1 MNKIEKIGLY
11 NYRDYLEEEFT
22 IDGNTL
28 VFVGEN
34 GIGKTVLMTAL
45 FPTLYTMD
53 LDGAINMGGKKA
65 RDKKDSVRDNTYIYG
80 KFNLEIGP
88 GPVTLVTY
96 FHSSSTNVEF
106 EGLVLYTH
114 DVVFKGDDNKA
125 LDISSFKKKNK
136 DFIHRTMKTQ
146 KDYQDWVAKNVF
158 GISKNRFNA
167 FLRTLFTIENPSMSF
182 GQGAFDIERVY
193 QNIRNTFPSIADDEE
208 LSGLIDTYIGTM
220 TDAFK
225 EEEKLNR
232 KKRLL
237 NAIAVKRM
245 EICSKNKK
253 YEKQIESTQKAMSK
267 SLVDEQFKLENLKES
282 IESLREQLAEKNLEI
297 EKNGSDKNFTQN
309 RLNEVKNQLK
319 DLDIEAK
326 IKLKKEQLKNVQ
338 QQLKETTQ
346 QRDKEK
352 ERLIRIEKQLE
363 QVTTSLNNNRK
374 ALSEI
379 EDVKLPFD
387 INEWDEIKRQAD
399 ENQRMLVAKDKL
411 LQEQSYKTEKLNK
424 LKENGK
430 LLIGKLNYLLDK
442 KNEEEKH
449 YFESLGLEHL
459 ENESIE
465 EYKQKALTTYTEEK
479 SLLLQQAKA
488 LIEATREL
496 EKELKHLSASNKPTT
511 HFIAENATS
520 LFELVDFKE
529 SIPEDKRRMI
539 ENTLK
544 ESGLLELII
553 KAENIEKGAYLCHK
567 N

>member
-1 MNKIEKIGLY
+1 MNKIEKLGLY

-53 LDGAINMGGKKA
+53 LNESINMGGRKI
-65 RDKKDSVRDNTYIYG
+65 RDRKDSVRDNTYVYG
-80 KFNLEIGP
+80 KFNLGI

-96 FHSSSTNVEF
+96 FHSTSTNNIEF

-114 DVVFKGDDNKA
+114 DVVFKGDDNKV
-125 LDISSFKKKNK
+125 LDINSFKKKNE
-136 DFIHRTMKTQ
+136 DFIRMFTDKQ
-146 KDYQDWVAKNVF
+146 KKYQDWVAENVF

-167 FLRTLFTIENPSMSF
+167 FIRTLFTIENPSVSF
-182 GQGAFDIERVY
+182 ARGAFDIEKFYR
-193 QNIRNTFPSIADDEE
+193 NIKNTFPSIADDEE
-208 LSGLIDTYIGTM
+208 LSGIIDTYIGSM

-232 KKRLL
+232 VNRLYK
-237 NAIAVKRM
+237 AIAVKRM
-245 EICSKNKK
+245 EICNKNKK
-253 YEKQIESTQKAMSK
+253 YEKQIESTKKAMSK
-267 SLVDEQFKLENLKES
+267 SLVDEQFKLENLEES
-282 IESLREQLAEKNLEI
+282 IESLSEQLAEKNLEI
-297 EKNGSDKNFTQN
+297 EKNESDKSLTQN

-319 DLDIEAK
+319 DLDIETK
-326 IKLKKEQLKNVQ
+326 IELKKEQLKNVQ
-338 QQLKETTQ
+338 QQLNETTQ
-346 QRDKEK
+346 QRDKER

-363 QVTTSLNNNRK
+363 QVTASLNNNQK
-374 ALSEI
+374 DLSEI

-399 ENQRMLVAKDKL
+399 ENQRMLAAKDKL

-449 YFESLGLEHL
+449 YFECLGLEHS

-479 SLLLQQAKA
+479 SLLLQQAKT

>member
-1 MNKIEKIGLY
+1 MNKIEKLGLY

-53 LDGAINMGGKKA
+53 LNESINMGGRKI
-65 RDKKDSVRDNTYIYG
+65 RDRKDSVRDNTYVYG
-80 KFNLEIGP
+80 KFNLGI

-96 FHSSSTNVEF
+96 FHSTSTNNIEF

-114 DVVFKGDDNKA
+114 DVVFKGDDNKV
-125 LDISSFKKKNK
+125 LDINSFKKKNE
-136 DFIHRTMKTQ
+136 DFIRMFTDKQ
-146 KDYQDWVAKNVF
+146 KKYQDWVAENVF

-167 FLRTLFTIENPSMSF
+167 FIRTLFTIENPSVSF
-182 GQGAFDIERVY
+182 ARGAFDIEKFYR
-193 QNIRNTFPSIADDEE
+193 NIKNTFPSIADDEE
-208 LSGLIDTYIGTM
+208 LSGIIDTYIGSM

-232 KKRLL
+232 VNRLYK
-237 NAIAVKRM
+237 AIAVKRM
-245 EICSKNKK
+245 EICNKNKK
-253 YEKQIESTQKAMSK
+253 YEKQIESTKKAMSK
-267 SLVDEQFKLENLKES
+267 SLVDEQFKLENLEES
-282 IESLREQLAEKNLEI
+282 IESLSEQLAEKNLEI
-297 EKNGSDKNFTQN
+297 EKNESDKSLTQN

-319 DLDIEAK
+319 DLDIETK
-326 IKLKKEQLKNVQ
+326 IELKKEQLKNVQ
-338 QQLKETTQ
+338 QQLNETTQ
-346 QRDKEK
+346 QRDKER

-363 QVTTSLNNNRK
+363 QVTTSLNNNQK
-374 ALSEI
+374 DLSEI

-399 ENQRMLVAKDKL
+399 ENQRMLAAKDKL

-424 LKENGK
+424 LKENRK

-449 YFESLGLEHL
+449 YFECLGLEHS

-479 SLLLQQAKA
+479 SLLLQQAKT

>member
-65 RDKKDSVRDNTYIYG
+65 RDKKDTVRDNTYIYG
-80 KFNLEIGP
+80 KFNLGI

-96 FHSSSTNVEF
+96 FHSNSTSVDF
-106 EGLVLYTH
+106 EGFVLYTH
-114 DVVFKGDDNKA
+114 DVVFKGDDNKV
-125 LDISSFKKKNK
+125 LDINSFKKKNK
-136 DFIHRTMKTQ
+136 DFIHRYMKTQ
-146 KDYQDWVAKNVF
+146 KDYQNWVAKHVF
-158 GISKNRFNA
+158 GISKNRFSA

-253 YEKQIESTQKAMSK
+253 YEKQIENTQKAMSK
-267 SLVDEQFKLENLKES
+267 SLIDEQFKLENLEEA
-282 IESLREQLAEKNLEI
+282 IESLRERLAEKNLEI
-297 EKNGSDKNFTQN
+297 EKNESDKNFTQN

-326 IKLKKEQLKNVQ
+326 IELKKEQLRNVQ
-338 QQLKETTQ
+338 QQLNGTIQ
-346 QRDKEK
+346 QKDKEE

-363 QVTTSLNNNRK
+363 QVTTSLDNNRK
-374 ALSEI
+374 NLSEI
-379 EDVKLPFD
+379 EDVKLPFN
-387 INEWDEIKRQAD
+387 INEWNEIKRQAD
-399 ENQRMLVAKDKL
+399 ENQRMLAAKDKL
-411 LQEQSYKTEKLNK
+411 LQEQSYKTEKLNE
-424 LKENGK
+424 LKENEK
-430 LLIGKLNYLLDK
+430 LLIDKLNYLLDK
-442 KNEEEKH
+442 KNEEERF
-449 YFESLGLEHL
+449 YFERLGLEHS

-479 SLLLQQAKA
+479 SLLLQQAKT
-488 LIEATREL
+488 LVETNREL
-496 EKELKHLSASNKPTT
+496 EKELNALSVSNKPTT
-511 HFIAENATS
+511 HFIAKDATS

-529 SIPEDKRRMI
+529 SIPEDERRMI

-553 KAENIEKGAYLCHK
+553 KAENIEKGAYLCLK

>member
-1 MNKIEKIGLY
+1 MNKIEKLGLY

-53 LDGAINMGGKKA
+53 LNESINMGGRKI
-65 RDKKDSVRDNTYIYG
+65 RDRKDSVRDNTYVYG
-80 KFNLEIGP
+80 KFNLGI

-96 FHSSSTNVEF
+96 FHSTSTNNIEF

-114 DVVFKGDDNKA
+114 DVVFKGDDNKV
-125 LDISSFKKKNK
+125 LDINSFKKKNE
-136 DFIHRTMKTQ
+136 DFIRMFTDKQ
-146 KDYQDWVAKNVF
+146 KKYQDWVAENVF

-167 FLRTLFTIENPSMSF
+167 FIRTLFTIENPSVSF
-182 GQGAFDIERVY
+182 ARGAFDIEKFYR
-193 QNIRNTFPSIADDEE
+193 NIKNTFPSIADDEE
-208 LSGLIDTYIGTM
+208 LSGIIDTYIGSM

-232 KKRLL
+232 VNRLYK
-237 NAIAVKRM
+237 AIAVKRM
-245 EICSKNKK
+245 EICNKNKK
-253 YEKQIESTQKAMSK
+253 YEKQIESTKKAMSK
-267 SLVDEQFKLENLKES
+267 SLVDEQFKLENLEES
-282 IESLREQLAEKNLEI
+282 IESLSEQLAEKNLEI
-297 EKNGSDKNFTQN
+297 EKNESDKSLTQN

-319 DLDIEAK
+319 DLDIETK
-326 IKLKKEQLKNVQ
+326 IELKKEQLKNVQ
-338 QQLKETTQ
+338 QQLNETTQ
-346 QRDKEK
+346 QRDKER

-363 QVTTSLNNNRK
+363 QVTTSLNNNQK
-374 ALSEI
+374 DLSEI

-399 ENQRMLVAKDKL
+399 ENQRMLAAKDKL

-449 YFESLGLEHL
+449 YFECLGLEHS

-479 SLLLQQAKA
+479 SLLLQQAKT

>member
-1 MNKIEKIGLY
+1 MNKIEKLGLY

-53 LDGAINMGGKKA
+53 LNESINMGGRKV
-65 RDKKDSVRDNTYIYG
+65 RDRKDSVRDNTYVYG
-80 KFNLEIGP
+80 KFNLGI

-96 FHSSSTNVEF
+96 FHSNSTKVEK
-106 EGLVLYTH
+106 EGIILYTH
-114 DVVFKGDDNKA
+114 DVVFKDDDNKV
-125 LDISSFKKKNK
+125 LDINSFKKKNN
-136 DFIHRTMKTQ
+136 DFIMKHTNIQ
-146 KDYQDWVAKNVF
+146 KEYQDWVAENVF

-167 FLRTLFTIENPSMSF
+167 FIRTLFTIENPSVSF
-182 GQGAFDIERVY
+182 ARGAFDIEKFYR
-193 QNIRNTFPSIADDEE
+193 NIKNTFPSIADDEE
-208 LSGLIDTYIGTM
+208 LSGIIDTYIGSM

-232 KKRLL
+232 VNRLYK
-237 NAIAVKRM
+237 AIAVKRM
-245 EICSKNKK
+245 EICNKNKK
-253 YEKQIESTQKAMSK
+253 YEKQIESTKKAMSK
-267 SLVDEQFKLENLKES
+267 SLVDEQFKLENLEES
-282 IESLREQLAEKNLEI
+282 IESLSEQLAEKNLEI
-297 EKNGSDKNFTQN
+297 EKNESDKSLTQN

-319 DLDIEAK
+319 DLDIETK
-326 IKLKKEQLKNVQ
+326 IELKKEQLKNVQ
-338 QQLKETTQ
+338 QQLNETTQ
-346 QRDKEK
+346 QRDKER

-363 QVTTSLNNNRK
+363 QVTTSLNNNQK
-374 ALSEI
+374 DLSEI

-399 ENQRMLVAKDKL
+399 ENQRMLAAKDKL

-449 YFESLGLEHL
+449 YFECLGLEHS

-479 SLLLQQAKA
+479 SLLLQQAKT

>member
-1 MNKIEKIGLY
+1 MNKIEKLGLY

-53 LDGAINMGGKKA
+53 LNESINMGGRKI
-65 RDKKDSVRDNTYIYG
+65 RDRKDSVRDNTYVYG
-80 KFNLEIGP
+80 KFNLGI

-96 FHSSSTNVEF
+96 FHSTSTNNIEF

-114 DVVFKGDDNKA
+114 DVVFKGDDNKV
-125 LDISSFKKKNK
+125 LDINSFKKKNE
-136 DFIHRTMKTQ
+136 DFIRMFTDKQ
-146 KDYQDWVAKNVF
+146 KKYQDWVAENVF

-167 FLRTLFTIENPSMSF
+167 FIRTLFTIENPSVSF
-182 GQGAFDIERVY
+182 ARGAFDIEKFYR
-193 QNIRNTFPSIADDEE
+193 NIKNTFPSIADDEE
-208 LSGLIDTYIGTM
+208 LSGIIDTYIGSM

-232 KKRLL
+232 VNRLYK
-237 NAIAVKRM
+237 AIAVKRM
-245 EICSKNKK
+245 EICNKNKK
-253 YEKQIESTQKAMSK
+253 YEKQIESTKKAMSK
-267 SLVDEQFKLENLKES
+267 SLVDEQFKLENLEES
-282 IESLREQLAEKNLEI
+282 IESLSEQLAEKNLEI
-297 EKNGSDKNFTQN
+297 EKNESDKSLTQN
-309 RLNEVKNQLK
+309 RLNEVKKQLK
-319 DLDIEAK
+319 DLDVETKIE
-326 IKLKKEQLKNVQ
+326 LKKVQLKNVQ
-338 QQLKETTQ
+338 QQLNETTQ
-346 QRDKEK
+346 QRDKER

-363 QVTTSLNNNRK
+363 QVTTSLNNNQK
-374 ALSEI
+374 DLSEI

-399 ENQRMLVAKDKL
+399 ENQRMLAAKDKL

-449 YFESLGLEHL
+449 YFECLGLEHS

-479 SLLLQQAKA
+479 SLLLQQAKT

-520 LFELVDFKE
+520 LFELVNFKE

>member
-1 MNKIEKIGLY
+1 MNKIEKLGLY

-53 LDGAINMGGKKA
+53 LNESINMGGRKIKD
-65 RDKKDSVRDNTYIYG
+65 RKDSVRDNTYVYG
-80 KFNLEIGP
+80 KFNLGI

-96 FHSSSTNVEF
+96 FHSTSTNNIEF

-114 DVVFKGDDNKA
+114 DVVFKGDDNKV
-125 LDISSFKKKNK
+125 LDINSFKKKNE
-136 DFIHRTMKTQ
+136 DFIRMFTDKQ
-146 KDYQDWVAKNVF
+146 KKYQDWVAENVF

-167 FLRTLFTIENPSMSF
+167 FIHTLFTIENPSVSF
-182 GQGAFDIERVY
+182 ARGAFDIEKFYR
-193 QNIRNTFPSIADDEE
+193 NIKNTFPSIADDEE
-208 LSGLIDTYIGTM
+208 LSGIIDTYIGSM

-232 KKRLL
+232 VNRLYK
-237 NAIAVKRM
+237 AIAVKRM
-245 EICSKNKK
+245 EICNKNKK
-253 YEKQIESTQKAMSK
+253 YEKQIESTKKAMSK
-267 SLVDEQFKLENLKES
+267 SLVDEQFKLENLEES
-282 IESLREQLAEKNLEI
+282 IESLSEQLAEKNLEI
-297 EKNGSDKNFTQN
+297 EKNESDKSLTQN

-319 DLDIEAK
+319 DLDIETK
-326 IKLKKEQLKNVQ
+326 IELKKEQLKNVQ
-338 QQLKETTQ
+338 QQLNETTQ
-346 QRDKEK
+346 QRDKER

-363 QVTTSLNNNRK
+363 QVTTSLNNNQK
-374 ALSEI
+374 DLSEI

-399 ENQRMLVAKDKL
+399 ENQRMLAAKDKL

-424 LKENGK
+424 LKENRK

-449 YFESLGLEHL
+449 YFECLGLEHS

-479 SLLLQQAKA
+479 SLLLQQAKT

>member
-1 MNKIEKIGLY
+1 MNKIEKLGLY

-53 LDGAINMGGKKA
+53 LNESINMGGRKI
-65 RDKKDSVRDNTYIYG
+65 RDRKDSVRDNTYVYG
-80 KFNLEIGP
+80 KFNLGI

-96 FHSSSTNVEF
+96 FHSTSTNNIEF

-114 DVVFKGDDNKA
+114 DVVFKGDDNKV
-125 LDISSFKKKNK
+125 LDINSFKKKNE
-136 DFIHRTMKTQ
+136 DFIRMFTDKQ
-146 KDYQDWVAKNVF
+146 KKYQDWVAENVF

-167 FLRTLFTIENPSMSF
+167 FIRTLFTIENPSVSF
-182 GQGAFDIERVY
+182 ARGAFDIEKFYR
-193 QNIRNTFPSIADDEE
+193 NIKNTFPSIADDEE
-208 LSGLIDTYIGTM
+208 LSGIIDTYIGSM

-232 KKRLL
+232 VNRLYK
-237 NAIAVKRM
+237 AIAVKRM
-245 EICSKNKK
+245 EICNKNKK
-253 YEKQIESTQKAMSK
+253 YEKQIESTKKAMSK

-282 IESLREQLAEKNLEI
+282 IESLSEQLAEKNLEI
-297 EKNGSDKNFTQN
+297 EKNESDKSLTQN

-319 DLDIEAK
+319 DLDIETK
-326 IKLKKEQLKNVQ
+326 IELKKEQLKNVQ
-338 QQLKETTQ
+338 QQLNETTQ
-346 QRDKEK
+346 QRDKER

-363 QVTTSLNNNRK
+363 QVTTSLNNNQK
-374 ALSEI
+374 DLSEI

-387 INEWDEIKRQAD
+387 INEWGEIKRQAD
-399 ENQRMLVAKDKL
+399 ENQRMLAAKDKL

-424 LKENGK
+424 LKENRK

-449 YFESLGLEHL
+449 YFECLGLEHS

-479 SLLLQQAKA
+479 SLLLQQAKT

>member
-1 MNKIEKIGLY
+1 MNKIEKLGLY

-53 LDGAINMGGKKA
+53 LNESINMGGRKI
-65 RDKKDSVRDNTYIYG
+65 RDRKDSVRDNTYVYG
-80 KFNLEIGP
+80 KFNLGI

-96 FHSSSTNVEF
+96 FHSTSTNNIEF

-114 DVVFKGDDNKA
+114 DVVFKGDDNKV
-125 LDISSFKKKNK
+125 LDINSFKKKNE
-136 DFIHRTMKTQ
+136 DFIRMFTDKQ
-146 KDYQDWVAKNVF
+146 KKYQDWVAENVF

-167 FLRTLFTIENPSMSF
+167 FIRTLFTIENPSVSF
-182 GQGAFDIERVY
+182 ARGAFDIEKFYR
-193 QNIRNTFPSIADDEE
+193 NIKNTFPSIADDEE
-208 LSGLIDTYIGTM
+208 LSGIIDTYIGSM

-232 KKRLL
+232 VNRLYK
-237 NAIAVKRM
+237 AIAVKRM
-245 EICSKNKK
+245 EICNKNKK
-253 YEKQIESTQKAMSK
+253 YEKQIESTKKAMSK
-267 SLVDEQFKLENLKES
+267 SLVDEQFKLENLEES
-282 IESLREQLAEKNLEI
+282 IESLSEQLAEKNLEI
-297 EKNGSDKNFTQN
+297 EKNESDKSLTQN

-319 DLDIEAK
+319 DLDIETK
-326 IKLKKEQLKNVQ
+326 IELKKEQLKNVQ
-338 QQLKETTQ
+338 QQLNETTQ
-346 QRDKEK
+346 QRDKER

-363 QVTTSLNNNRK
+363 QVTTSLNNNQK
-374 ALSEI
+374 DLSEI

-399 ENQRMLVAKDKL
+399 ENQRMLAAKDKL

-430 LLIGKLNYLLDK
+430 LLICKLNYLLDK

-449 YFESLGLEHL
+449 YFECLGLEHS

-479 SLLLQQAKA
+479 SLLLQQAKT

>member
-1 MNKIEKIGLY
+1 MSLSIWGGRKI
-11 NYRDYLEEEFT
+11 RD
-22 IDGNTL
+22 
-28 VFVGEN
+28 
-34 GIGKTVLMTAL
+34 
-45 FPTLYTMD
+45 
-53 LDGAINMGGKKA
+53 
-65 RDKKDSVRDNTYIYG
+65 RKDSVRDNTYVYG
-80 KFNLEIGP
+80 KFNLGI

-96 FHSSSTNVEF
+96 FHSTSTNNIEF

-114 DVVFKGDDNKA
+114 DVVFKGDDNKV
-125 LDISSFKKKNK
+125 LDINSFKKKNE
-136 DFIHRTMKTQ
+136 DFIRMFTDKQ
-146 KDYQDWVAKNVF
+146 KKYQDWVAENVF

-167 FLRTLFTIENPSMSF
+167 FIRTLFTIENPSVSF
-182 GQGAFDIERVY
+182 ARGAFDIEKFYR
-193 QNIRNTFPSIADDEE
+193 NIKNTFPSIADDEE
-208 LSGLIDTYIGTM
+208 LSGIIDTYIGSM

-232 KKRLL
+232 VNRLYK
-237 NAIAVKRM
+237 AIAVKRM
-245 EICSKNKK
+245 EICNKNKK
-253 YEKQIESTQKAMSK
+253 YEKQIESTKKAMSK
-267 SLVDEQFKLENLKES
+267 SLVDEQFKLENLEES
-282 IESLREQLAEKNLEI
+282 IESLSEQLAEKNLEI
-297 EKNGSDKNFTQN
+297 EKNESDKSLTQN

-319 DLDIEAK
+319 DLDIETK
-326 IKLKKEQLKNVQ
+326 IELKKEQLKNVQ
-338 QQLKETTQ
+338 QQLNETTQ
-346 QRDKEK
+346 QRDKER

-363 QVTTSLNNNRK
+363 QVTTSLNNNQK
-374 ALSEI
+374 DLSEI

-399 ENQRMLVAKDKL
+399 ENQRMLAAKDKL

-449 YFESLGLEHL
+449 YFECLGLEHS

-479 SLLLQQAKA
+479 SLLLQQAKT

>member
-1 MNKIEKIGLY
+1 MNKIEKLGLY

-53 LDGAINMGGKKA
+53 LNESINMGGRKI
-65 RDKKDSVRDNTYIYG
+65 RDRKDSVRDNTYVYG
-80 KFNLEIGP
+80 KFNLGI

-96 FHSSSTNVEF
+96 FHSTSTNNIEF

-114 DVVFKGDDNKA
+114 DVVFKGDDNKV
-125 LDISSFKKKNK
+125 LDINSFKKKNE
-136 DFIHRTMKTQ
+136 DFIRMFTDKQ
-146 KDYQDWVAKNVF
+146 KKYQDWVAENVF

-167 FLRTLFTIENPSMSF
+167 FIRTLFTIENPSVSF
-182 GQGAFDIERVY
+182 ARGAFDIEKFYR
-193 QNIRNTFPSIADDEE
+193 NIKNTFPSIADDEE
-208 LSGLIDTYIGTM
+208 LSGIIDTYIGSM

-232 KKRLL
+232 VNRLYK
-237 NAIAVKRM
+237 AIAVKRM
-245 EICSKNKK
+245 EICNKNKK
-253 YEKQIESTQKAMSK
+253 YEKQIESTKKAMSK
-267 SLVDEQFKLENLKES
+267 SLVDEQFKLENLEES
-282 IESLREQLAEKNLEI
+282 IESLSEQLAEKNLEI
-297 EKNGSDKNFTQN
+297 EKNESDKSLTQN
-309 RLNEVKNQLK
+309 RLNEVKKQLK
-319 DLDIEAK
+319 DLDVETKIE
-326 IKLKKEQLKNVQ
+326 LKKVQLKNVQ
-338 QQLKETTQ
+338 QQLNETTQ
-346 QRDKEK
+346 QRDKER

-363 QVTTSLNNNRK
+363 QVTTSLNNNQK
-374 ALSEI
+374 DLSEI

-399 ENQRMLVAKDKL
+399 ENQRMLAAKDKL

-449 YFESLGLEHL
+449 YFECLGLEHS

-479 SLLLQQAKA
+479 SLLLQQAKT

>member
-399 ENQRMLVAKDKL
+399 ENQRMLAAKDKL

>member
-53 LDGAINMGGKKA
+53 LNESINMGGRKD
-65 RDKKDSVRDNTYIYG
+65 RDRKDSVRDNTYVYG
-80 KFNLEIGP
+80 KFNLEI

-96 FHSSSTNVEF
+96 FHSNSTKVEK
-106 EGLVLYTH
+106 EGIILYTH
-114 DVVFKGDDNKA
+114 DVVFKDDDNKV
-125 LDISSFKKKNK
+125 LDINSFKKKNN
-136 DFIHRTMKTQ
+136 DFIMKHTNIQ
-146 KDYQDWVAKNVF
+146 KEYQDWVAENVF

-167 FLRTLFTIENPSMSF
+167 FIRTLFTIENPSVSF
-182 GQGAFDIERVY
+182 ARGAFDIEKFYR
-193 QNIRNTFPSIADDEE
+193 NIKNTFPSIADDEE

-232 KKRLL
+232 KKKLL
-237 NAIAVKRM
+237 DAIAVKRM

-267 SLVDEQFKLENLKES
+267 SLVDEQFKLENLEES
-282 IESLREQLAEKNLEI
+282 VESLREQLAEKNLEI
-297 EKNGSDKNFTQN
+297 EKNESDKSFTQN

-319 DLDIEAK
+319 DLDIETR
-326 IKLKKEQLKNVQ
+326 IELKKEQLKNVQ

-346 QRDKEK
+346 QRDKEE

-363 QVTTSLNNNRK
+363 QVTTSLNNNQK
-374 ALSEI
+374 DLSEI

-387 INEWDEIKRQAD
+387 INEWAEIKRQAD
-399 ENQRMLVAKDKL
+399 ENQRMLAAKDKL
-411 LQEQSYKTEKLNK
+411 LQEQSYKTEKSNK

-449 YFESLGLEHL
+449 YFECLGLEHS

-465 EYKQKALTTYTEEK
+465 GYKQKALTTYTEEK
-479 SLLLQQAKA
+479 SLLLQQAKI
-488 LIEATREL
+488 LIETNREL

-511 HFIAENATS
+511 HFIAKDATS

>member
-45 FPTLYTMD
+45 FPALYTMD
-53 LDGAINMGGKKA
+53 LNESINMGGKKV
-65 RDKKDSVRDNTYIYG
+65 RDRKDSVRDNTYVYG
-80 KFNLEIGP
+80 KFNLGI

-96 FHSSSTNVEF
+96 FHSNSTKVEK
-106 EGLVLYTH
+106 EGIILYTH
-114 DVVFKGDDNKA
+114 DVVFKDDDNKV
-125 LDISSFKKKNK
+125 LDINSFKKKNN
-136 DFIHRTMKTQ
+136 DFIMKYTNIQ
-146 KDYQDWVAKNVF
+146 KEYQDWVAENVF

-167 FLRTLFTIENPSMSF
+167 FIRTLFTIENPSVSF
-182 GQGAFDIERVY
+182 ARGAFDIEKFYR
-193 QNIRNTFPSIADDEE
+193 NIKNTFPSIADDEE

-237 NAIAVKRM
+237 DAIAVKRM
-245 EICSKNKK
+245 EFCSKNKK

-267 SLVDEQFKLENLKES
+267 SLVDEQFKLENLEES
-282 IESLREQLAEKNLEI
+282 INSLREQLAEKNLEI
-297 EKNGSDKNFTQN
+297 EKNESDKNFTQN

-319 DLDIEAK
+319 DLDIETK
-326 IKLKKEQLKNVQ
+326 IELKKEQLKNVQ

-346 QRDKEK
+346 QRNKEE
-352 ERLIRIEKQLE
+352 ERLIRIKKQLE
-363 QVTTSLNNNRK
+363 QVTTSLNNNQK
-374 ALSEI
+374 DLSEI

-387 INEWDEIKRQAD
+387 INEWAEIKRQAD
-399 ENQRMLVAKDKL
+399 ENQRMLAAKDKL
-411 LQEQSYKTEKLNK
+411 LQEQSYK

-449 YFESLGLEHL
+449 YFECLGLEHS

-479 SLLLQQAKA
+479 SLLLQQAKT

-511 HFIAENATS
+511 HFIAKDATS

-529 SIPEDKRRMI
+529 SIPEDERRMI

>member
-53 LDGAINMGGKKA
+53 LNESINMGGRKV
-65 RDKKDSVRDNTYIYG
+65 RDRKDSVRDNTYVYG
-80 KFNLEIGP
+80 KFNLEI

-96 FHSSSTNVEF
+96 FHSNSTKVEK
-106 EGLVLYTH
+106 EGIILYTH
-114 DVVFKGDDNKA
+114 DVVFKDDDNKV
-125 LDISSFKKKNK
+125 LDINSFKKKNN
-136 DFIHRTMKTQ
+136 DFIMKHTNIQ
-146 KDYQDWVAKNVF
+146 KEYQDWVAENVF

-167 FLRTLFTIENPSMSF
+167 FIRTLFTIENPSVSF
-182 GQGAFDIERVY
+182 ARGAFDIEKFYR
-193 QNIRNTFPSIADDEE
+193 NIKNTFPSIADDEE

-232 KKRLL
+232 KKKLL
-237 NAIAVKRM
+237 DAIAVKRM

-267 SLVDEQFKLENLKES
+267 SLVDEQFKLENLEES
-282 IESLREQLAEKNLEI
+282 VESLREQLAEKNLEI
-297 EKNGSDKNFTQN
+297 EKNESDKSFTQN

-319 DLDIEAK
+319 DLDIETR
-326 IKLKKEQLKNVQ
+326 IELKKEQLKNVQ

-346 QRDKEK
+346 QRDKEE

-363 QVTTSLNNNRK
+363 QVTTSLNNNQK
-374 ALSEI
+374 DLSEI

-387 INEWDEIKRQAD
+387 INEWAEIKRQAD
-399 ENQRMLVAKDKL
+399 ENQRMLAAKDKL
-411 LQEQSYKTEKLNK
+411 LQEQSYKTEKSNK

-449 YFESLGLEHL
+449 YFECLGLEHS

-465 EYKQKALTTYTEEK
+465 GYKQKALTTYTEEK
-479 SLLLQQAKA
+479 SLLLQQAKI
-488 LIEATREL
+488 LIETNREL

-511 HFIAENATS
+511 HFIAKDATS

>member
-1 MNKIEKIGLY
+1 MNKIEKLGLY

-53 LDGAINMGGKKA
+53 LNESINMGGRKI
-65 RDKKDSVRDNTYIYG
+65 RDRKDSVRDNTYVYG
-80 KFNLEIGP
+80 KFNLGI

-96 FHSSSTNVEF
+96 FHSTSTNNIEF

-114 DVVFKGDDNKA
+114 NVVFKGDDNKV
-125 LDISSFKKKNK
+125 LDINSFKKKNE
-136 DFIHRTMKTQ
+136 DFIRMFTDKQ
-146 KDYQDWVAKNVF
+146 KKYQDWVAENVF

-167 FLRTLFTIENPSMSF
+167 FIRTLFTIENPSVSF
-182 GQGAFDIERVY
+182 ARGAFDIEKFYR
-193 QNIRNTFPSIADDEE
+193 NIKNTFPSIADDEE
-208 LSGLIDTYIGTM
+208 LSGIIDTYIGSM

-232 KKRLL
+232 VNRLYK
-237 NAIAVKRM
+237 AIAVKRM
-245 EICSKNKK
+245 EICNKNKK
-253 YEKQIESTQKAMSK
+253 YEKQIESTKKAMSK
-267 SLVDEQFKLENLKES
+267 SLVDEQFKLENLEES
-282 IESLREQLAEKNLEI
+282 IESLSEQLAEKNLEI
-297 EKNGSDKNFTQN
+297 EKNESDKSLTQN
-309 RLNEVKNQLK
+309 RLNEVKKQLK
-319 DLDIEAK
+319 DLDVETKIE
-326 IKLKKEQLKNVQ
+326 LKKEQLKNVQ
-338 QQLKETTQ
+338 QQLNETTQ
-346 QRDKEK
+346 QRDKER

-363 QVTTSLNNNRK
+363 QVTTSLNNNQK
-374 ALSEI
+374 DLSEI

-399 ENQRMLVAKDKL
+399 ENQRMLAAKDKL

-449 YFESLGLEHL
+449 YFECLGLEHS

-479 SLLLQQAKA
+479 SLLLQQAKT

>member
-80 KFNLEIGP
+80 KFNLGT

-96 FHSSSTNVEF
+96 FHSNSTNVEF

-114 DVVFKGDDNKA
+114 DVVFKGDDNKV

-167 FLRTLFTIENPSMSF
+167 FLRTLFIIENPSMSF

-282 IESLREQLAEKNLEI
+282 IESLRGQLAEKNLEI
-297 EKNGSDKNFTQN
+297 EKNESDKSLTQN

-319 DLDIEAK
+319 DLDIETK
-326 IKLKKEQLKNVQ
+326 IELKKEQLKNVQ
-338 QQLKETTQ
+338 QQLNETTQ
-346 QRDKEK
+346 QRDKER

-363 QVTTSLNNNRK
+363 QVTTSLNNNQK
-374 ALSEI
+374 DLSEI

-387 INEWDEIKRQAD
+387 INEWDEIKRQL
-399 ENQRMLVAKDKL
+399 M
-411 LQEQSYKTEKLNK
+411 KT
-424 LKENGK
+424 
-430 LLIGKLNYLLDK
+430 
-442 KNEEEKH
+442 NE
-449 YFESLGLEHL
+449 
-459 ENESIE
+459 
-465 EYKQKALTTYTEEK
+465 
-479 SLLLQQAKA
+479 
-488 LIEATREL
+488 
-496 EKELKHLSASNKPTT
+496 
-511 HFIAENATS
+511 
-520 LFELVDFKE
+520 
-529 SIPEDKRRMI
+529 
-539 ENTLK
+539 
-544 ESGLLELII
+544 
-553 KAENIEKGAYLCHK
+553 C
-567 N
+567 

>member
-53 LDGAINMGGKKA
+53 LNESINMGGRKV
-65 RDKKDSVRDNTYIYG
+65 RDRKDSVRDNTYVYG
-80 KFNLEIGP
+80 KFNLGI

-96 FHSSSTNVEF
+96 FHSNSTKVEK
-106 EGLVLYTH
+106 EGIILYTH
-114 DVVFKGDDNKA
+114 DVVFKDDDNKV
-125 LDISSFKKKNK
+125 LDINSFKKKNN
-136 DFIHRTMKTQ
+136 DFIMKHTNIQ
-146 KDYQDWVAKNVF
+146 KEYQDWVAENVF

-167 FLRTLFTIENPSMSF
+167 FIRTLFTIENPSVSF
-182 GQGAFDIERVY
+182 ARGAFDIEKFYR
-193 QNIRNTFPSIADDEE
+193 NIKNTFPSIADDEE

-232 KKRLL
+232 KKKLL
-237 NAIAVKRM
+237 DAIAVKRM

-267 SLVDEQFKLENLKES
+267 SLVDEQFKLENLEES
-282 IESLREQLAEKNLEI
+282 VESLREQLAEKNLEI
-297 EKNGSDKNFTQN
+297 EKNESDKSFTQN

-319 DLDIEAK
+319 DLDIETR
-326 IKLKKEQLKNVQ
+326 IELKKEQLKNVQ

-346 QRDKEK
+346 QRDKEE

-363 QVTTSLNNNRK
+363 QVTTSLNNNQK
-374 ALSEI
+374 DLSEI

-387 INEWDEIKRQAD
+387 INEWAEIKRQAD
-399 ENQRMLVAKDKL
+399 ENQRMLAAKDKL
-411 LQEQSYKTEKLNK
+411 LQEQSYKTEKSNK

-449 YFESLGLEHL
+449 YFECLGLEHS

-465 EYKQKALTTYTEEK
+465 GYKQKALTTYTEEK
-479 SLLLQQAKA
+479 SLLLQQAKI
-488 LIEATREL
+488 LIETNREL

-511 HFIAENATS
+511 HFIAKDATS